1 MSDTC
6 PTAFQSFLKWK
17 LGVQSPSLAY
27 AAKDMARTVLF
38 AVNIPYP
45 LLKARHGILVKSGTT
60 FSELS
65 RDNNIDNN
73 SINIEQCSFV
83 DLFEYAIP
91 GNSVAISPEDIKKEN
106 KKALKSY
113 LVKKKVPNNNEP
125 VQVKISGDGAR
136 MTRNSNFILL
146 SFALLQDTDD
156 VMAAKGN
163 HTIGVVNGKEDYE
176 SLERCFKDI
185 FTDINELVLDKKID
199 VDGQTINLEFF
210 LGGDYKFILLLLGL
224 SGATSNYACSWCKVH
239 KDERWNMKYDLEYY
253 SSSKLKRTLE
263 DLKKSA
269 TKSSKESYCSVRK
282 PLLNIEL
289 DHVIPDELHL
299 LLRIMDVLIN
309 NL

>member
-1 MSDTC
+1 MMC
-6 PTAFQSFLKWK
+6 
-17 LGVQSPSLAY
+17 G
-27 AAKDMARTVLF
+27 
-38 AVNIPYP
+38 
-45 LLKARHGILVKSGTT
+45 
-60 FSELS
+60 
-65 RDNNIDNN
+65 
-73 SINIEQCSFV
+73 
-83 DLFEYAIP
+83 DLP
-91 GNSVAISPEDIKKEN
+91 R
-106 KKALKSY
+106 SY
-113 LVKKKVPNNNEP
+113 LVKKKRDQLNKLCYITSTPGEEEGAQVSFKDLLTQRIREQMSNNEP

-176 SLERCFKDI
+176 TLERCFRDI

-239 KDERWNMKYDLEYY
+239 NDESWNMKYDLEYY
-253 SSSKLKRTLE
+253 SCSKLKRTLE

-269 TKSSKESYCSVRK
+269 TKSSKESSCSVK
-282 PLLNIEL
+282 TPLLNIEL
-289 DHVIPDELHL
+289 NHVIPDELHL

-309 NL
+309 NLVKHDFSVLV